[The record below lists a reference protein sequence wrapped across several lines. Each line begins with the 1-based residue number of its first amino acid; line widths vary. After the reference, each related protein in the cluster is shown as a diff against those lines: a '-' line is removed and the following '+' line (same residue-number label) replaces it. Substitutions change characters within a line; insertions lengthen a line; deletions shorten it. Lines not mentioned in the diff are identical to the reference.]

1 MDWKE
6 KMKKGM
12 ELIKQACFENEE
24 WLNCADC
31 PFGCICDAVIG
42 SEYNKGK
49 EAWDMYTILDE
60 EMEDLK

>member
-24 WLNCADC
+24 WNCCADC
-31 PFGCICDAVIG
+31 PFTNICDAIIE
-42 SEYNKGK
+42 SDYNKEK
-49 EAWDMYTILDE
+49 KAWDMYTILDE
-60 EMEDLK
+60 EMENR